1 MSVPVSEG
9 KLEIVAKKRVNG
21 GQQLFASFGP
31 RSNDN
36 LFLYYGNTFEQTK
49 NEEKLFS

>member
-9 KLEIVAKKRVNG
+9 KLEIVAKKRVNR

-36 LFLYYGNTFEQTK
+36 LFLYYGNISEQTMH
-49 NEEKLFS
+49 EENLFS